1 MKNSFKHPLAPKL
14 APLRGRRKGTY
25 LEGRAGDGDRWEF
38 EVEENSPG
46 WLTRDLPV
54 GALIFANNGFG
65 DHLPT

>member
-1 MKNSFKHPLAPKL
+1 MQNSLKHPLAPKL
-14 APLRGRRKGTY
+14 APLMARGKGSS
-25 LEGRAGDGDRWEF
+25 LAGRPGDGDRWEF